1 MKRRTILR
9 IVFGACFLTALA
21 IGGTLWFLPP
31 QFQPWVVYN
40 LKFGGLYPAMRD
52 AGEGTLI
59 DYGPRAAIYRYV
71 VDLGDLTAAS
81 RIDKTF
87 LVSGLPAEKFTLGFD
102 VSGSTGTGSL
112 LFDTPN
118 IGTVLVEVTTESGD
132 PIVLEKGPLS
142 DWIWSGPLARDDYP
156 KFASCG
162 PEFIFSGRPFG
173 STRATCGSAPSGIR
187 KRTASRPTSWSV
199 SWPTCYGRRCIRWPR
214 RQDWAT
220 SPVASST
227 NLAKS
232 AWST

>member
-87 LVSGLPAEKFTLGFD
+87 LVSGLPAEEFTLGFD

-142 DWIWSGPLARDDYP
+142 DWIWSGPLARDDYA
-156 KFASCG
+156 FVYR
-162 PEFIFSGRPFG
+162 ISGRFTAHSG
-173 STRATCGSAPSGIR
+173 SSYRIR
-187 KRTASRPTSWSV
+187 L
-199 SWPTCYGRRCIRWPR
+199 
-214 RQDWAT
+214 
-220 SPVASST
+220 SST
-227 NLAKS
+227 WESETPSQYKIGLVMKGGG
-232 AWST
+232 WQCLKPMVEP